1 VKARNGKN
9 RTRTEPESNL
19 ADWPIQYNR
28 SGLPSPSFT
37 ALPAAFRTVVLAI
50 LPDYLGIGASYRNEA
65 VRTNTAG
72 DRNPVMTTFDRR
84 KETFERK
91 FALDEEMKFKAE
103 ARRNKL
109 LGLWVA
115 DRLGLSGDAAKAYAS
130 DVVASNFESNGD
142 GVIRKVT
149 GDLDAKGV
157 TFNEAELRTKMGEL
171 MAHAIVQ
178 VKTGR

>member
-1 VKARNGKN
+1 
-9 RTRTEPESNL
+9 
-19 ADWPIQYNR
+19 
-28 SGLPSPSFT
+28 
-37 ALPAAFRTVVLAI
+37 
-50 LPDYLGIGASYRNEA
+50 
-65 VRTNTAG
+65 
-72 DRNPVMTTFDRR
+72 MTTFDRR

-178 VKTGR
+178 VKTGG